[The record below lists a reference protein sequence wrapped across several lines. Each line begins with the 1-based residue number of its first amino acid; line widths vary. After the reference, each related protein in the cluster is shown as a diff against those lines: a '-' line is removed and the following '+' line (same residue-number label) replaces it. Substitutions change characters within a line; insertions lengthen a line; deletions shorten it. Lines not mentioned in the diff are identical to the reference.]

1 MRVRSLG
8 REDPLEP
15 GMATHSSILAW
26 RIPMDRG
33 AWRATVPGITKRQT
47 CLKGLSTRAHLV
59 LRRKGAPG
67 KGCLPVVH
75 PVWLHLCNSLGFWKN
90 RCMVKWIY
98 GWIDK
103 WTDDGR

>member
-1 MRVRSLG
+1 MRVGSLG

-33 AWRATVPGITKRQT
+33 AWWAAVPGITKRQT
-47 CLKGLSTRAHLV
+47 RLKGLSMRAHLE

-67 KGCLPVVH
+67 KGCLLVVH
-75 PVWLHLCNSLGFWKN
+75 PGWLHLCNSLGFWKN

-98 GWIDK
+98 
-103 WTDDGR
+103 DG